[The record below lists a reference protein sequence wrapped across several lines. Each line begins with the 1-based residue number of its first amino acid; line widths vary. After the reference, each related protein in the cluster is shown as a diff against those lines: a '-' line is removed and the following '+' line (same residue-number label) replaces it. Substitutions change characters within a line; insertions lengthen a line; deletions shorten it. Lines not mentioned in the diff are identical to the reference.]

1 MPTAPLRPL
10 LRPRALRPGD
20 AIGVCAPA
28 GPVMNPDALA
38 QGLAWLESLGHPLVL
53 GPNLRARCGYLAGSD
68 ELRLADFLA
77 LVRDPR
83 VAVILCA
90 RGGYGVGR
98 FLRRLDPA
106 ELRAARKLVVGYS
119 DETMLLGYLY
129 RLCGLVSLHGPMLER
144 DDVPADA
151 RARQVAL
158 MRGEPAGQGSLYG
171 KKRRGGRVEGPL
183 VGGNLKMLEASL
195 GTPWEIDLDG
205 AILFLEEVSEA
216 PYAIDR
222 SLVHLREAGALER
235 VRGVA
240 LGQLVGCESSR
251 YPGAS
256 AGEAVREILGPVV
269 DGPIVEDL
277 PFGHVADHR
286 ALGFGVRAR
295 LDGDRAELTLLEPV
309 VEVGI

>member
-1 MPTAPLRPL
+1 MSA
-10 LRPRALRPGD
+10 
-20 AIGVCAPA
+20 
-28 GPVMNPDALA
+28 DALE
-38 QGLAWLESLGHPLVL
+38 QGLGWLRSLGHPLVL
-53 GPNLRARCGYLAGSD
+53 APNLRARAGYLAGSD
-68 ELRLADFLA
+68 ELRMGDFLG
-77 LVRDPR
+77 LVRDPN
-83 VAVILCA
+83 VDVIFCA

-119 DETMLLGYLY
+119 DETLLLGYLY
-129 RLCGLVSLHGPMLER
+129 RCCGLVSLHGPMLER
-144 DDVPADA
+144 DDIPAEA
-151 RARQVAL
+151 RARQAAL
-158 MRGEPAGQGSLYG
+158 LRGEPAGLGSLTG
-171 KKRRGGRVEGPL
+171 KKRRGGRAAGPL

-240 LGQLVGCESSR
+240 LGQLVGCESTR

-256 AGEAVREILGPVV
+256 AGEAVREILGGAV

-309 VEVGI
+309 VEVGS

>member
-1 MPTAPLRPL
+1 MPAAPVRPL

-28 GPVMNPDALA
+28 GPVMSSEALE
-38 QGLAWLESLGHPLVL
+38 QGLAWLGSLGHPLVL
-53 GPNLRARCGYLAGSD
+53 APNLRARAGYLAGD
-68 ELRLADFLA
+68 DDLRLGDLLG

-83 VAVILCA
+83 VGAIVCA

-119 DETMLLGYLY
+119 DETMLLAYLH
-129 RLCGLVSLHGPMLER
+129 RLCGLTSLHGPMLER
-144 DDVPADA
+144 EDVPAEA
-151 RARQVAL
+151 RAREIAL
-158 MRGEPAGQGSLYG
+158 MRGEPAGLASLYG
-171 KKRRGGRVEGPL
+171 KKWRGGRVEGPL

-195 GTPWEIDLDG
+195 GTPWEADLDG

-222 SLVHLREAGALER
+222 SLVHLREAGALQR

-240 LGQLVGCESSR
+240 LGQLVSCESTR
-251 YPGAS
+251 YPGTS
-256 AGEAVREILGPVV
+256 AGEAVREILGGVV

-309 VEVGI
+309 VEV